1 VNSSLTNDHL
11 AAWTEYRQARY
22 HLLDHLTTVQSNRD
36 PMSEFAEILVRD
48 LVSGRLAP
56 SRTEKGWDVETPEG
70 EKIQVRYLANRSGN
84 WVNWH
89 WVVTSELWSWY
100 ALVVFVDLEPVAV
113 HMFPSTDLSSI
124 CANLKKRHA
133 NQERQLS
140 YTYGNFI
147 AINREPA
154 RFTALGMRVF
164 DLRAK

>member
-1 VNSSLTNDHL
+1 MTFHQLLHELGTNPAMAKSFVAQLCQEGYILGMNTVDDVMALPQADLTD
-11 AAWTEYRQARY
+11 
-22 HLLDHLTTVQSNRD
+22 
-36 PMSEFAEILVRD
+36 I
-48 LVSGRLAP
+48 
-56 SRTEKGWDVETPEG
+56 
-70 EKIQVRYLANRSGN
+70 
-84 WVNWH
+84 
-89 WVVTSELWSWY
+89 
-100 ALVVFVDLEPVAV
+100 AV